1 MICEVIDI
9 DEKKLLKKAAAGSA
23 EAFEQLVLTYQTPIY
38 NLCLRMTGNPEDA
51 ADMTQESFLKAW
63 RSLEGFHFESAFST
77 WLYRLAS
84 NTCLDFLRSVKRR
97 KQFSLTMEDADG
109 ETQLLDLPDPAPTPE
124 ASLLSAEES
133 ALLAAAMRQLDPE
146 QQRILTLRVVNDL
159 SYTEIAAVL
168 DIKEGTVKS
177 RLARARENL
186 RKKLLQSGN
195 KTESK
200 SSNTHI
206 RKGGRGHEL

>member
-1 MICEVIDI
+1 MNCEVIDI
-9 DEKKLLKKAAAGSA
+9 EEKKVLKRAAAGDEA
-23 EAFEQLVLTYQTPIY
+23 AFEQLVLQYQSSIY
-38 NLCLRMTGNPEDA
+38 NLCLRITGNAEDA

-63 RSLEGFHFESAFST
+63 RSLESFHFESAFST

-97 KQFSLTMEDADG
+97 KQVSLTVEDDDG
-109 ETQLLDLPDPAPTPE
+109 QTQLLDVPDPAPTPE
-124 ASLLSAEES
+124 AALLSQEEHE
-133 ALLAAAMRQLDPE
+133 LLAAAMQRLDPE
-146 QQRILTLRVVNDL
+146 QRRILTLRVVNGL

-168 DIKEGTVKS
+168 DVKEGTVKS

-195 KTESK
+195 NADAKA
-200 SSNTHI
+200 SNRQE
-206 RKGGRGHEL
+206 RKGGRGNVQ

>member
-1 MICEVIDI
+1 
-9 DEKKLLKKAAAGSA
+9 
-23 EAFEQLVLTYQTPIY
+23 
-38 NLCLRMTGNPEDA
+38 MTGNPEDA

-133 ALLAAAMRQLDPE
+133 ALLGAAMRQLDPE
-146 QQRILTLRVVNDL
+146 QQRILTLSVVNDL

-195 KTESK
+195 KAESK

-206 RKGGRGHEL
+206 RKGGRGHEV

>member
-1 MICEVIDI
+1 M
-9 DEKKLLKKAAAGSA
+9 LKKAAAGDPA
-23 EAFEQLVLTYQTPIY
+23 AFEQLVLQYQSPIY

-63 RSLEGFHFESAFST
+63 RSLDSFHFESAFST

-97 KQFSLTMEDADG
+97 REFSLTVEDGDG
-109 ETQLLDLPDPAPTPE
+109 NTQLLDLPDPAPTPE
-124 ASLLSAEES
+124 ASILKSEEQSQLSA
-133 ALLAAAMRQLDPE
+133 AMQQLDPE
-146 QQRILTLRVVNDL
+146 QRHILTLRVVNDL

-168 DIKEGTVKS
+168 QIKEGTVKS
-177 RLARARENL
+177 RLARARESL

-195 KTESK
+195 KTASKTSK
-200 SSNTHI
+200 SQKA
-206 RKGGRGHEL
+206 KGGCGNAM

>member
-1 MICEVIDI
+1 MIDI
-9 DEKKLLKKAAAGSA
+9 EEKKWLKKAAAGDA
-23 EAFEQLVLTYQTPIY
+23 AAFEQLVIKYQSSIF
-38 NLCLRMTGNPEDA
+38 NLCLRITGNAEDA

-63 RSLEGFHFESAFST
+63 RNLESFHFESAFST

-97 KQFSLTMEDADG
+97 KQVSLTVEDDDG
-109 ETQLLDLPDPAPTPE
+109 ETQLLDVPDPAPTPE
-124 ASLLSAEES
+124 AALLSQEEHE
-133 ALLAAAMRQLDPE
+133 LLAAAMQRLDPE
-146 QQRILTLRVVNDL
+146 QRRILTLRVVNGL

-168 DIKEGTVKS
+168 EVKEGTVKS

-195 KTESK
+195 KADAK
-200 SSNTHI
+200 ASNRQE
-206 RKGGRGHEL
+206 RKGGRGNV

>member
-1 MICEVIDI
+1 
-9 DEKKLLKKAAAGSA
+9 
-23 EAFEQLVLTYQTPIY
+23 
-38 NLCLRMTGNPEDA
+38 
-51 ADMTQESFLKAW
+51 
-63 RSLEGFHFESAFST
+63 
-77 WLYRLAS
+77 
-84 NTCLDFLRSVKRR
+84 
-97 KQFSLTMEDADG
+97 MEDADG

-195 KTESK
+195 KAESK

-206 RKGGRGHEL
+206 RKGGRGHEV